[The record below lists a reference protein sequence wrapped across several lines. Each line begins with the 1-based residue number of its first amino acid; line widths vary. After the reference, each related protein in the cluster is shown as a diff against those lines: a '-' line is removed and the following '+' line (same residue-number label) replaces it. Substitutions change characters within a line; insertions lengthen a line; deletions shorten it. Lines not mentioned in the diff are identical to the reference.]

1 MRHICGPETM
11 ALNGPVLHIGLV
23 GPLPPPYGGMANQ
36 TRQLAGLLQQEG
48 VRVEVIQVNAPYQPA
63 WAGKI
68 RGLRAVFRLI
78 PYLLRLWRAAG
89 QVQLFHIMAN
99 SGLAWH
105 LFAAPAIWIARLR
118 NTPVIVNYR
127 GGEARLFFQKSWR
140 WIKPSLDRTHAI
152 IVPSGF
158 LEAVFGQY
166 GYAAGIVPNIIDL
179 SRFSVRPQTDG
190 DGTDWTDAPHIVVT
204 RNLEAIYDNA
214 TAIRAFQIVKQSVP
228 RARLTVA
235 GAGPEKTMLE
245 HFVTELGLQDS
256 IRFTGRIDND
266 AIAALYQSADMMI
279 NASLIDNMPISILE
293 ALASGVPVVSTDA
306 GGIPYLVEHNKTAL
320 LVPKKDPDA
329 MANAMLKLLRSP
341 QLADSLRSCGLASLE
356 RYTWNSVKRHL
367 FTVYQQALVHG
378 QH

>member
-1 MRHICGPETM
+1 MRRICNSGSE
-11 ALNGPVLHIGLV
+11 ALNGPILHIGLV

-48 VRVEVIQVNAPYQPA
+48 VLVELVQVNAPYQPA

-78 PYLLRLWRAAG
+78 PFLLQLWRTAG

-99 SGLAWH
+99 SGLSWH

-118 NTPVIVNYR
+118 NIPVIVNYR
-127 GGEARLFFQKSWR
+127 GGEAQVFFQKSFR
-140 WIKPSLDRTHAI
+140 WVRPSLERTDVI

-158 LEAVFGQY
+158 LEAVFAQF
-166 GYAAGIVPNIIDL
+166 GYATRIVPNIIDL
-179 SRFSVRPQTDG
+179 SRFSVRSRREK
-190 DGTDWTDAPHIVVT
+190 TDWADAPHIVVT

-214 TAIRAFQIVKQSVP
+214 TAIRAFHIVQQSVP
-228 RARLTVA
+228 GARLTVA
-235 GAGPEKTMLE
+235 GAGLEKTTLE
-245 HFVTELGLQDS
+245 HLVTELGLQDS

-279 NASLIDNMPISILE
+279 NASLVDNMPISILE

-306 GGIPYLVEHNKTAL
+306 GGIPYLVEHNRTAL
-320 LVPKKDPDA
+320 LVPKKDPAA
-329 MANAMLKLLRSP
+329 MADAMLKILLSP
-341 QLADSLRSCGLASLE
+341 QLANSLRASGLASLE
-356 RYTWNSVKRHL
+356 RYTWNSVKQHL
-367 FTVYQQALVHG
+367 LGVYRQVLENR